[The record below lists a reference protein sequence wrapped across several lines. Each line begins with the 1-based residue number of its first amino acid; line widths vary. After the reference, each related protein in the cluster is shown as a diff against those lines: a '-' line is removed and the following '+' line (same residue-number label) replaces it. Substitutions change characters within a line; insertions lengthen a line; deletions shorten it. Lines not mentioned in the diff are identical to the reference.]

1 MSIFVFVCFFVVFV
15 AFLFFENID
24 PICQSYILFSITFF
38 HGLFFFFVVFCFL
51 FLFFLQPKFQPE
63 LIYVS
68 AGFDAARGDPLGE
81 MDVTVS

>member
-1 MSIFVFVCFFVVFV
+1 MKI
-15 AFLFFENID
+15 NID
-24 PICQSYILFSITFF
+24 PICQSYILFSITCLLLFF
-38 HGLFFFFVVFCFL
+38 MDSFFFFVVFCFL
-51 FLFFLQPKFQPE
+51 FFFFLQPKFQPE